1 MEVKLIVMIVSELIL
16 FGLFLFILIKLL
28 KNSKLEGLRNSII
41 KFITKAE
48 ALYHQGENDKKFDYV
63 FNKAYELLPAAF
75 RLLISEETLKNFIQL
90 VFDGVKVALDYTS
103 KGE

>member
-1 MEVKLIVMIVSELIL
+1 MNIQLIIFISTIIL
-16 FGLFLFILIKLL
+16 FALLMFISIKLF

-48 ALYHQGENDKKFDYV
+48 ELYNQGENEKKFNYV

-75 RLLISEETLKNFIQL
+75 RLLISEQTLQNFIQL
-90 VFDGVKVALDYTS
+90 VFDGIKVALDYNT